1 MPLLVKNLNIEYP
14 GKVLFKDLQVEIE
27 DQKIVAVRTEVLD
40 GGTTLLKGLAGMLD
54 GIDGEVRLDGI
65 DLLHMDPAQR
75 ALKVGYV
82 YEQQGLVSLYD
93 CFQNI
98 ALPLQFH
105 TTTGNELVE
114 SRIFSLCEKFNVDR
128 QILNEYPHALND
140 VQCRMIN
147 LLRALVIEPK
157 LLLIDELEGGMSE
170 RVLGDTI
177 DTLREEQK
185 NNAMIVIITTADD
198 LLLDQ
203 ADYSYQIENNKLREC
218 H

>member
-1 MPLLVKNLNIEYP
+1 
-14 GKVLFKDLQVEIE
+14 
-27 DQKIVAVRTEVLD
+27 
-40 GGTTLLKGLAGMLD
+40 MLD
-54 GIDGEVRLDGI
+54 GIDGEVRLDGL

-105 TTTGNELVE
+105 TTTRNELVE
-114 SRIFSLCEKFNVDR
+114 TRIFSLCEKFNVDR
-128 QILNEYPHALND
+128 QLLNEYPHALND

-157 LLLIDELEGGMSE
+157 LLLVDELEGGMSE
-170 RVLGDTI
+170 KVLGDTI

-203 ADYSYQIENNKLREC
+203 ADDSYQIDDKKLRAC

>member
-1 MPLLVKNLNIEYP
+1 MPLIVNSLNIEYP
-14 GKVLFKDLQVEIE
+14 GKVLFENLHVEIE
-27 DQKIVAVRTEVLD
+27 DQKFVAVRTEVLD

-54 GIDGEVRLDGI
+54 GISGEVRLDGT
-65 DLLHMDPAQR
+65 DLLQMDPAQR

-105 TTTGNELVE
+105 TTIRNELVE
-114 SRIFSLCEKFNVDR
+114 TRIFALCEKFSVDR
-128 QILNEYPHALND
+128 QLLNEYPNALND

-170 RVLGDTI
+170 KVLGDTI
-177 DTLREEQK
+177 DTLKEEQK
-185 NNAMIVIITTADD
+185 NNAMIVMITTADD
-198 LLLDQ
+198 LILDR
-203 ADYSYQIENNKLREC
+203 ADCSYQIENKKLREC

>member
-1 MPLLVKNLNIEYP
+1 MPLFVNNLNIEYP
-14 GKVLFKDLQVEIE
+14 GKVLFKDLQVEVE

-54 GIDGEVRLDGI
+54 GIDGEVRLDGL

-105 TTTGNELVE
+105 TTTRNELVE
-114 SRIFSLCEKFNVDR
+114 TRIFSLCEKFNVDR
-128 QILNEYPHALND
+128 QLLNEYPHALND

-157 LLLIDELEGGMSE
+157 LLLVDELEGGMSE
-170 RVLGDTI
+170 KVLGDTI

-203 ADYSYQIENNKLREC
+203 ADDSYQIDDKKLRAC

>member
-1 MPLLVKNLNIEYP
+1 MPLTVNNLNIEYP
-14 GKVLFKDLQVEIE
+14 EIVLFKDLHVEID
-27 DQKIVAVRTEVLD
+27 DQQIVAVRTAVLD

-54 GIDGEVRLDGI
+54 GIAGEIHLDGM

-75 ALKVGYV
+75 ALNVGYV

-105 TTTGNELVE
+105 TNTSNALVE
-114 SRIFSLCEKFNVDR
+114 TRIFTLCEKFSVDR
-128 QILNEYPHALND
+128 QLLNEYPHALND
-140 VQCRMIN
+140 VQCRMVN

-170 RVLGDTI
+170 QIITDTI
-177 DTLREEQK
+177 DTLRQEQE

-198 LLLDQ
+198 LVLEQ
-203 ADYSYQIENNKLREC
+203 ADCAYQIENRKLREC

>member
-1 MPLLVKNLNIEYP
+1 
-14 GKVLFKDLQVEIE
+14 
-27 DQKIVAVRTEVLD
+27 
-40 GGTTLLKGLAGMLD
+40 
-54 GIDGEVRLDGI
+54 
-65 DLLHMDPAQR
+65 
-75 ALKVGYV
+75 
-82 YEQQGLVSLYD
+82 
-93 CFQNI
+93 
-98 ALPLQFH
+98 
-105 TTTGNELVE
+105 
-114 SRIFSLCEKFNVDR
+114 
-128 QILNEYPHALND
+128 
-140 VQCRMIN
+140 MIN

>member
-40 GGTTLLKGLAGMLD
+40 GGTTLLKGLAGM
-54 GIDGEVRLDGI
+54 LDGI